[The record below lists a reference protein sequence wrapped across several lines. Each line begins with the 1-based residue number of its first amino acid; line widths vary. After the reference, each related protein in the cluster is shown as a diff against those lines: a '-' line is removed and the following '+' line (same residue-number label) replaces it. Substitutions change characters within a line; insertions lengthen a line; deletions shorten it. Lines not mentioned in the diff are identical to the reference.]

1 MEIEII
7 KIKSKKNQT
16 IIFGNILNNFLSC
29 LKILHWYSNDIN
41 VHNIIGDLYLSL
53 SETFDAFQEEIIG
66 ISNFE
71 NNIFPIINEENYNFK
86 CDNDILEKNVI
97 DIFQKNVFLF
107 LNLLNSVEIDN
118 FIKSSKSG
126 LNNTKE
132 EILSS
137 INKSKYLISMVNSNQ
152 NHTLY

>member
-7 KIKSKKNQT
+7 KLKSKKNQT
-16 IIFGNILNNFLSC
+16 IAFGNILNNFLSS

-41 VHNIIGDLYLSL
+41 LHNIIGDLYSNLN
-53 SETFDAFQEEIIG
+53 EIFDKFQEEIIG
-66 ISNFE
+66 VSNFE

-86 CDNDILEKNVI
+86 CDNDFLEKNII
-97 DIFQKNVFLF
+97 DCFEKNSFIF
-107 LNLLNSVEIDN
+107 LNLLNSIEINN
-118 FIKSSKSG
+118 FIKASNSG

-132 EILSS
+132 EILSN

-152 NHTLY
+152 NHTSY

>member
-7 KIKSKKNQT
+7 KFKNKKNQT
-16 IIFGNILNNFLSC
+16 IVFANILNNFLSC

-41 VHNIIGDLYLSL
+41 VHNIIGDLYSSL
-53 SETFDAFQEEIIG
+53 SENFDKFQEEIIG
-66 ISNFE
+66 VSNS
-71 NNIFPIINEENYNFK
+71 NNNLFPIINEENYNFK
-86 CDNDILEKNVI
+86 CGDEILEENVI
-97 DIFQKNVFLF
+97 DCFDKNLFTF

-118 FIKSSKSG
+118 FIKASKSG

>member
-53 SETFDAFQEEIIG
+53 SETFDTFQEEIIG

>member
-41 VHNIIGDLYLSL
+41 VHNIIGDLYSSL
-53 SETFDAFQEEIIG
+53 SETFDTFQEEIIG
-66 ISNFE
+66 ISNAE
-71 NNIFPIINEENYNFK
+71 NNIFPTINEENYNFK
-86 CDNDILEKNVI
+86 CGDEFLEKNVI
-97 DIFQKNVFLF
+97 DCFDKNVFIF

-118 FIKSSKSG
+118 FIKSSRSG

-132 EILSS
+132 EILSN

-152 NHTLY
+152 SHTLY